1 MFKLASYALPF
12 FLNAPS
18 KKSAN
23 HFARLLAAYF
33 TMCLAVLMILT
44 AVIILIATTYNAV
57 VAFAAVGGALL
68 ASSLLVVY
76 IINSPNRKRKNLSA
90 STSASTDP
98 IGKFL
103 PEAIKSHPT
112 IQTLLSQIGENPI
125 TAAAAAVTIGALISK
140 EFFED

>member
-1 MFKLASYALPF
+1 MFKLASYFLPF
-12 FLNAPS
+12 ILNAPS
-18 KKSAN
+18 KRSAN
-23 HFARLLAAYF
+23 YLARLLAAYF
-33 TMCLAVLMILT
+33 TMCVAVLMILT
-44 AVIILIATTYNAV
+44 ALIIWIATTYNAV

-68 ASSLLVVY
+68 ASASLVVY
-76 IINSPNRKRKNLSA
+76 IINSPLRKKRNLIASA
-90 STSASTDP
+90 PASTDP

-112 IQTLLSQIGENPI
+112 VQTLLAQIGENPV